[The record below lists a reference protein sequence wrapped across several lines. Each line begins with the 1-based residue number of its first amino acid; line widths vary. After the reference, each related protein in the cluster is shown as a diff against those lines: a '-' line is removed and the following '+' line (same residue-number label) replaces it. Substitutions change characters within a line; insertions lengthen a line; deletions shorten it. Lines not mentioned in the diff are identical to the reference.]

1 MRFSSAGFTQ
11 QSPEGEK
18 GCLNSELWHACAGP
32 LVSLHAVGSR
42 VVYFPQG
49 HSEQVGLVAGLKLPI
64 TLDKLYYIVIDFTSL
79 YCCNGLGCFCFNFHQ
94 GDNVPPYLTSFELW
108 VFLQSFFER
117 CNIYFKNYIFRLSR
131 RDHFSQ
137 SLLRRMFSQGIEAG
151 IAVIGH
157 VGLTPQAISVLG
169 GFRAQG
175 KNIGSAVKVV
185 EFALALQEAGCFSVV
200 LKCVL
205 IPVAAAATSAL
216 RILTIGIGAGTFCS
230 GQVN

>member
-32 LVSLHAVGSR
+32 LVSLPAVGSR

-49 HSEQVGLVAGLKLPI
+49 HSE
-64 TLDKLYYIVIDFTSL
+64 
-79 YCCNGLGCFCFNFHQ
+79 Q

-175 KNIGSAVKVV
+175 KNIGSW
-185 EFALALQEAGCFSVV
+185 V
-200 LKCVL
+200 L
-205 IPVAAAATSAL
+205 
-216 RILTIGIGAGTFCS
+216 FCCS
-230 GQVN
+230 EMCAYTCCCCCNICSSNPYHRYWGRNFL